1 MAILAA
7 RQCGLKLKDIFK
19 KIEKIKSVNGRL
31 ELIKTLPNKS
41 QIFLDYAHTPEA
53 LENAILSLQE
63 HFQKN
68 NSSVWLWWQKEI
80 KVNVS

>member
-63 HFQKN
+63 HFQKKN
-68 NSSVWLWWQKEI
+68 NSSVWLWWRKRS
-80 KVNVS
+80 K